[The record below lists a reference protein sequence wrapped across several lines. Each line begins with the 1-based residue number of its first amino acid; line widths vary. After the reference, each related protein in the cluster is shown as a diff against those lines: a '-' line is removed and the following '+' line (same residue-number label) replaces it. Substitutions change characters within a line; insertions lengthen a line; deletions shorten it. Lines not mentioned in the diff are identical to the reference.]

1 MRASERNEGINQTN
15 RKGKGVPSLGWKGTE
30 GTDGPGAQ
38 QQYCMHEK
46 NDATG
51 RTTRRKG
58 TETETV
64 RRQRLFTVLAGRQ
77 RGRPNAS
84 RAAGSCRLLFRR
96 DGAGAFPCSRCLH
109 ATLTHKRCKQPHS
122 RVAIPLPHPHS
133 RRVVAP
139 VHLHQHQ
146 SASRRRR
153 RRVCVSVCACKKV
166 IQHASCSITGADG
179 DEAECHQ
186 PFFVVVSPVRS
197 LLRLA
202 LAFARSRSPSFLI
215 FPLSIIRT
223 WLFPSSVH
231 NTLSFH
237 CSGRPLSCILP
248 LVVIVSSNNQI
259 RGRPS
264 R

>member
-1 MRASERNEGINQTN
+1 MVGREQ
-15 RKGKGVPSLGWKGTE
+15 KGRT
-30 GTDGPGAQ
+30 AQ
-38 QQYCMHEK
+38 APNSSTGMHEK

-223 WLFPSSVH
+223 WLSHLF
-231 NTLSFH
+231 
-237 CSGRPLSCILP
+237 CSHHLILP
-248 LVVIVSSNNQI
+248 LFRSPIVLYPSFGRHRLQQQSNQRTTLSLTNRI
-259 RGRPS
+259 RF
-264 R
+264 